1 MIHLNKGKPFP
12 LGSSLTSQGINFSL
26 VATNA
31 EYVEILL
38 FEKEDSISPKSIF
51 KLDQTHNK
59 GPYWHAE
66 IKNLDEGCI
75 YAFRVKQKN
84 NEINNNYEKKVLL
97 DPCSRGIT
105 GWGSYKRENALK
117 KQENTNSCLKSVV
130 CDRKLFNF
138 KDYPRPKHS
147 WEETIIYELHI
158 KAFTESTD
166 EDESCFKKFLKK
178 IPYLKE
184 LGITTI
190 ELLPIFCFDP
200 TDAPNGLK
208 NFWGYSPI
216 NWFTPHFEYLSN
228 ESAEKNREEFRRFVE
243 ECHKADIEVI
253 LDVVYN
259 HTCEGDS
266 KGPAISWK
274 GIDENLYYFIG
285 KDKNY
290 QDVSGC
296 GNTIAANRGLVRKLI
311 IESLKCWAS
320 ELGVDGFRF
329 DLGIALSRGENLSP
343 LDNPPIF
350 EDIEC
355 EPELIDIKFISE
367 PWDCGGLYKLGDFP
381 SKNTFTWNGHFRDD
395 LRRFWKGDKDTAWN
409 MSDKIKGSPSIY
421 KEDNIFPKSINFITS
436 HDGFTLKDLVT
447 FNRKHNFANR
457 EQNRD
462 GDNHNNSW
470 NHGTEGPTTN
480 LLINDLR
487 KRQQKNLVL
496 SLLIS
501 KGVPMILMGDEIG
514 RSQGGNNNSWC
525 QNNLLGWMNW
535 EHGQQDLELLEY
547 FKYVI
552 KIRKKLINIFNP
564 SFFPNNQTNENIPTY
579 HWHGT
584 KLDSPDWSSW
594 SHTVAFSINKD
605 NNNPLVWIGLNA
617 YSKSIDFPLPK
628 CKYNWLKVIDTSM
641 SEIFEPLTINEK
653 FVSIK
658 SRSSLLIISEEV
670 FGAKNNLF
678 KSGRRESNP
687 HLQLGRLRFYH

>member
-1 MIHLNKGKPFP
+1 MTHINKGKPFP
-12 LGSSLTSQGINFSL
+12 LGSSLTSQGVNFSL

-38 FEKEDSISPKSIF
+38 FEKEGSISPKSIL
-51 KLDQTHNK
+51 KLDQNHNT

-66 IKNLDEGCI
+66 VKNLNEGCF

-84 NEINNNYEKKVLL
+84 NGINNNYEKKVLL

-105 GWGSYKRENALK
+105 GWGSYKRENALETH
-117 KQENTNSCLKSVV
+117 ENTNSCLKSVV
-130 CDRKLFNF
+130 CDRELFNF

-147 WEETIIYELHI
+147 WEATIIYELHI
-158 KAFTESTD
+158 KAFTESID
-166 EDESCFKKFLKK
+166 KDDSCFKKFLTK

-200 TDAPNGLK
+200 TDAPNGLE

-228 ESAEKNREEFRRFVE
+228 ESAAKNREEFRKLVE

-259 HTCEGDS
+259 HTSEGDS
-266 KGPAISWK
+266 QGPAISWK

-320 ELGVDGFRF
+320 EFGVDGFRF

-355 EPELIDIKFISE
+355 EPELADIKFISE

-421 KEDNIFPKSINFITS
+421 KEDSKFPKSINFITS

-447 FNRKHNFANR
+447 FKRKHNFANK

-470 NHGTEGPTTN
+470 NHGVEGPTTN
-480 LLINDLR
+480 CLINDLR
-487 KRQQKNLVL
+487 KRQQKNLIL

-501 KGVPMILMGDEIG
+501 RGVPMLLMGDEIG

-535 EHGQQDLELLEY
+535 DHSQQDLELFEY
-547 FKYVI
+547 FKYII
-552 KIRKKLINIFNP
+552 KIRKKLIKIFNP
-564 SFFPNNQTNENIPTY
+564 SPSFLLKNHNRENIPEY

-584 KLDSPDWSSW
+584 KVDSPDWSSW
-594 SHTVAFSINKD
+594 SHTIAFSINEGET
-605 NNNPLVWIGLNA
+605 NPIVWIGLNA
-617 YSKSIDFPLPK
+617 YSKNIDFQLPK

-641 SEIFEPLTINEK
+641 SKIFTPLTINEK
-653 FVSIK
+653 CVSIE
-658 SRSSLLIISEEV
+658 SRSSLLIISEEI
-670 FGAKNNLF
+670 FRAKNNIF
-678 KSGRRESNP
+678 
-687 HLQLGRLRFYH
+687 

>member
-1 MIHLNKGKPFP
+1 MTHIYKGKPFP
-12 LGSSLTSQGINFSL
+12 LGSSLTSQGVNFSL

-38 FEKEDSISPKSIF
+38 FEKEDSISPKSIL
-51 KLDQTHNK
+51 KLDHNHNT

-66 IKNLDEGCI
+66 VKNLNEGCI

-84 NEINNNYEKKVLL
+84 NAINNNYEKKVLL

-105 GWGSYKRENALK
+105 GWISYKRENALK
-117 KQENTNSCLKSVV
+117 TQENTNSCLKSVV

-138 KDYPRPKHS
+138 KDFPRPKHS

-158 KAFTESTD
+158 KSFTDSTD
-166 EDESCFKKFLKK
+166 KNESCFKKFIKK

-184 LGITTI
+184 LGITSI

-200 TDAPNGLK
+200 TDAPNGLE

-228 ESAEKNREEFRRFVE
+228 ESAEKNREEFRKLVE

-253 LDVVYN
+253 VDVVYN
-259 HTCEGDS
+259 HTSEGDS
-266 KGPAISWK
+266 KGPTISWK

-320 ELGVDGFRF
+320 EFGVDGFRF

-355 EPELIDIKFISE
+355 EPELVDIKFISE

-409 MSDKIKGSPSIY
+409 MSDKIKGTPSIY
-421 KEDNIFPKSINFITS
+421 KEDTIFPKSINFITS

-487 KRQQKNLVL
+487 KRQQKNLIL

-564 SFFPNNQTNENIPTY
+564 SFSPNNQTNENIPTY

-594 SHTVAFSINKD
+594 SHTVAFSINKG
-605 NNNPLVWIGLNA
+605 NNNPLIWVGLNA

-628 CKYNWLKVIDTSM
+628 CKYNWLKVIDTSI
-641 SEIFEPLTINEK
+641 SEIFEPLTTNEK
-653 FVSIK
+653 SVSIK

-678 KSGRRESNP
+678 
-687 HLQLGRLRFYH
+687 

>member
-1 MIHLNKGKPFP
+1 MTHINKGKPFP
-12 LGSSLTSQGINFSL
+12 LGSSLTSQGVNFSL

-38 FEKEDSISPKSIF
+38 FEKEDSISPKSIL
-51 KLDQTHNK
+51 KLDKNHNT

-66 IKNLDEGCI
+66 VKNLNIGCI
-75 YAFRVKQKN
+75 YAFRVRQKN
-84 NEINNNYEKKVLL
+84 NAINNNYEKKVLL

-105 GWGSYKRENALK
+105 GWGSYKRENALETR
-117 KQENTNSCLKSVV
+117 ENSNSCLKSVV

-158 KAFTESTD
+158 KSFTESTD
-166 EDESCFKKFLKK
+166 KNESCFKKFLKK

-184 LGITTI
+184 LGITSI

-200 TDAPNGLK
+200 TDAPNGLD

-228 ESAEKNREEFRRFVE
+228 ESPEKNREEFRKLVE

-259 HTCEGDS
+259 HTSEGDY

-320 ELGVDGFRF
+320 EFGVDGFRF

-355 EPELIDIKFISE
+355 EPELVDIKFISE

-395 LRRFWKGDKDTAWN
+395 LRKFWKGDKDTAWN

-421 KEDNIFPKSINFITS
+421 KEDTIFPKSINFITS

-487 KRQQKNLVL
+487 KRQQKNLIL

-535 EHGQQDLELLEY
+535 ENGQQDLELLEY
-547 FKYVI
+547 FKYVM

-564 SFFPNNQTNENIPTY
+564 SFLPNNQTNENIPTY

-584 KLDSPDWSSW
+584 KLDRPDWSSW
-594 SHTVAFSINKD
+594 SHTVAFSINKGNTD
-605 NNNPLVWIGLNA
+605 PLVWIGLNA

-641 SEIFEPLTINEK
+641 SEISAPSTINEK

-658 SRSSLLIISEEV
+658 SRSSLLIISEV
-670 FGAKNNLF
+670 FGGENNLF
-678 KSGRRESNP
+678 
-687 HLQLGRLRFYH
+687 

>member
-12 LGSSLTSQGINFSL
+12 LGSSLTSQGVNFSL

-117 KQENTNSCLKSVV
+117 TQENTNSCLKSVV

-166 EDESCFKKFLKK
+166 KTESCFKKFLKK

-184 LGITTI
+184 LGITSI

-200 TDAPNGLK
+200 TDAPNGLE

-259 HTCEGDS
+259 HTSEGDS

-285 KDKNY
+285 KDKNF

-409 MSDKIKGSPSIY
+409 MSDKIKGTPSIY

-470 NHGTEGPTTN
+470 NHGIEGPTTN

-487 KRQQKNLVL
+487 KRQQKNLIL

-605 NNNPLVWIGLNA
+605 NTNPLVWIGLNA

-653 FVSIK
+653 SVSIK

-678 KSGRRESNP
+678 
-687 HLQLGRLRFYH
+687 

>member
-1 MIHLNKGKPFP
+1 M
-12 LGSSLTSQGINFSL
+12 
-26 VATNA
+26 
-31 EYVEILL
+31 

-66 IKNLDEGCI
+66 IKNIDEGCI

-84 NEINNNYEKKVLL
+84 NEINNNFEKKVLL

-166 EDESCFKKFLKK
+166 KDESCFKKFLKK

-200 TDAPNGLK
+200 TDGPNGLK

-259 HTCEGDS
+259 HTSEGDS

-296 GNTIAANRGLVRKLI
+296 GNTVAANRGLVRKLI

-409 MSDKIKGSPSIY
+409 MSDKIKGTPSIY

-487 KRQQKNLVL
+487 KRQQKNLIL

-564 SFFPNNQTNENIPTY
+564 SFLPNNQTYENIPKY

-605 NNNPLVWIGLNA
+605 DTNPLVWIGLNA

-641 SEIFEPLTINEK
+641 SEIFQPLTINEK
-653 FVSIK
+653 SVSIK

-678 KSGRRESNP
+678 
-687 HLQLGRLRFYH
+687 

>member
-12 LGSSLTSQGINFSL
+12 LGSSLTSQGVNFSL
-26 VATNA
+26 IATNA

-66 IKNLDEGCI
+66 IKNLDEGCT

-84 NEINNNYEKKVLL
+84 NEINNNYEKKILL

-105 GWGSYKRENALK
+105 GWGNYKRENALK
-117 KQENTNSCLKSVV
+117 TQENTNSCLKSVV

-166 EDESCFKKFLKK
+166 KDESCFKKFLKK

-200 TDAPNGLK
+200 TDAPNGLN

-228 ESAEKNREEFRRFVE
+228 ESAEENREEFRRFVE

-259 HTCEGDS
+259 HTSEGDS
-266 KGPAISWK
+266 KGPALSWK

-355 EPELIDIKFISE
+355 EPELVDIKFISE

-470 NHGTEGPTTN
+470 NHGIEGPTTN

-487 KRQQKNLVL
+487 KRQQKNLIL

-535 EHGQQDLELLEY
+535 EHSQQDLELLEY

-564 SFFPNNQTNENIPTY
+564 SFFSNNKTNANIPTY

-584 KLDSPDWSSW
+584 KLNNPDWSSW
-594 SHTVAFSINKD
+594 SHTVAFSINKGIT
-605 NNNPLVWIGLNA
+605 NPLVWIGLNA

-641 SEIFEPLTINEK
+641 SEILEPLTINEK

-658 SRSSLLIISEEV
+658 SRSSLLIVSEEV
-670 FGAKNNLF
+670 FGTKNNLF
-678 KSGRRESNP
+678 
-687 HLQLGRLRFYH
+687 

>member
-1 MIHLNKGKPFP
+1 VNHINKGKPFP
-12 LGSSLTSQGINFSL
+12 LGSSLTSKGVNFSL

-31 EYVEILL
+31 AYVEILL
-38 FEKEDSISPKSIF
+38 FESEDSVSPKTILQ
-51 KLDQTHNK
+51 LDHNNNT

-66 IKNLDEGCI
+66 ISNLKEGCI

-84 NEINNNYEKKVLL
+84 NGVNNNYEKKVLL

-105 GWGSYKRENALK
+105 GWGSYIRENALK
-117 KQENTNSCLKSVV
+117 SHENSNSCLKSVV
-130 CDRKLFNF
+130 CNRKLFNF
-138 KDYPRPKHS
+138 KDFPRPKHS

-158 KAFTESTD
+158 KAFTESTN
-166 EDESCFKKFLKK
+166 EKESCFRKFLKK

-200 TDAPNGLK
+200 TDAPNGLE

-228 ESAEKNREEFRRFVE
+228 ESAENNREEFRKLVE

-259 HTCEGDS
+259 HTSEGDS
-266 KGPAISWK
+266 QGPAISWK

-320 ELGVDGFRF
+320 EFGVDGFRF

-350 EDIEC
+350 DDIEC
-355 EPELIDIKFISE
+355 EPELIDIKLISE
-367 PWDCGGLYKLGDFP
+367 PWDCGGLYKISDFP
-381 SKNTFTWNGHFRDD
+381 SKKTFTWNGHFRDD

-409 MSDKIKGSPSIY
+409 MSDKIKGSKSIY

-436 HDGFTLKDLVT
+436 HDGYTLKDLVT
-447 FNRKHNFANR
+447 FNRKHNFANK

-470 NHGTEGPTTN
+470 NHGIEGPTTN
-480 LLINDLR
+480 SSINDLR
-487 KRQQKNLVL
+487 KRQQKNLLL

-501 KGVPMILMGDEIG
+501 RGVPMLLMGDEIG

-535 EHGQQDLELLEY
+535 EHSHQDLELLNY
-547 FKYVI
+547 LKYVI
-552 KIRKKLINIFNP
+552 KIRKNLINIFNP
-564 SFFPNNQTNENIPTY
+564 SILSSHKNHDDNPQY
-579 HWHGT
+579 YWHGT
-584 KLDSPDWSSW
+584 KLDNPDWSSW
-594 SHTVAFSINKD
+594 SHTVAFSINKG
-605 NNNPLVWIGLNA
+605 NTNPLVWIGLNA
-617 YSKSIDFPLPK
+617 YSKSIDFHLPK

-641 SEIFEPLTINEK
+641 PEIFAPLTINETS
-653 FVSIK
+653 VSIK
-658 SRSSLLIISEEV
+658 SRSSLLIISEQV
-670 FGAKNNLF
+670 FETKNNTI
-678 KSGRRESNP
+678 
-687 HLQLGRLRFYH
+687 

>member
-117 KQENTNSCLKSVV
+117 TQENTNSCLKSVV

-166 EDESCFKKFLKK
+166 KDESCFKKFLKK

-200 TDAPNGLK
+200 TDAPNGLE

-228 ESAEKNREEFRRFVE
+228 ESAEKNREEFRKLVE

-259 HTCEGDS
+259 HTSEGDY

-421 KEDNIFPKSINFITS
+421 KEDKIFPKSINFITS

-487 KRQQKNLVL
+487 KRQQKNLIL

-594 SHTVAFSINKD
+594 SHTVAFSINKG
-605 NNNPLVWIGLNA
+605 NTNPLVWIGLNA

-653 FVSIK
+653 SVSIK

-678 KSGRRESNP
+678 
-687 HLQLGRLRFYH
+687 

>member
-1 MIHLNKGKPFP
+1 MNYINKGKPFP
-12 LGSSLTSQGINFSL
+12 LGSSLTSKGVNFSL

-31 EYVEILL
+31 EYVEILF
-38 FEKEDSISPKSIF
+38 FEKENSEFPETVF
-51 KLDQTHNK
+51 KLDQKNK
-59 GPYWHAE
+59 TGPYWHAE
-66 IKNLDEGCI
+66 ISNLKEGCI
-75 YAFRVKQKN
+75 YAFRIKQKN
-84 NEINNNYEKKVLL
+84 NGINNNYEKKVLL

-105 GWGSYKRENALK
+105 GWGSYIRGNALNIN
-117 KQENTNSCLKSVV
+117 ENTNSCLKSVV

-158 KAFTESTD
+158 KAFTQSTD
-166 EDESCFKKFLKK
+166 QDESCFKKFLKK

-184 LGITTI
+184 LGITAI

-200 TDAPNGLK
+200 TDAPNGLE

-228 ESAEKNREEFRRFVE
+228 ASAEKNREEFRRLVE

-253 LDVVYN
+253 LDVVFN
-259 HTCEGDS
+259 HTSEGDS
-266 KGPAISWK
+266 QGPAISWK

-320 ELGVDGFRF
+320 EFGIDGFRF

-355 EPELIDIKFISE
+355 EPELVDIKLISE
-367 PWDCGGLYKLGDFP
+367 PWDCGGLYKLGNFP
-381 SKNTFTWNGHFRDD
+381 SKNIFTWNGHFRDD
-395 LRRFWKGDKDTAWN
+395 LRRFWKGEKDTAWN

-421 KEDNIFPKSINFITS
+421 KEDNIYPKSINFITS

-447 FNRKHNFANR
+447 FNMKHNFANK

-470 NHGTEGPTTN
+470 NHGIEGPTTN
-480 LLINDLR
+480 ILINDLR
-487 KRQQKNLVL
+487 KRQQKNLLL

-501 KGVPMILMGDEIG
+501 KGVPMLLMGDEIG

-535 EHGQQDLELLEY
+535 DHSQQDLELLDY

-552 KIRKKLINIFNP
+552 QIRKKLIKIFNP
-564 SFFPNNQTNENIPTY
+564 SFLPNNLSLENNPRY

-584 KLDSPDWSSW
+584 KLDNPDWSSW
-594 SHTVAFSINKD
+594 SHTIAFSINKGKT
-605 NNNPLVWIGLNA
+605 NPLVWIGFNA
-617 YSKSIDFPLPK
+617 YSKSIDFQLPK

-641 SEIFEPLTINEK
+641 SGIFEPLTINEK
-653 FVSIK
+653 SVSIK
-658 SRSSLLIISEEV
+658 SRSSLLIIAEGI
-670 FGAKNNLF
+670 FGAKNNTL
-678 KSGRRESNP
+678 
-687 HLQLGRLRFYH
+687 

>member
-1 MIHLNKGKPFP
+1 MTHIKKGKPFP
-12 LGSSLTSQGINFSL
+12 LGSSLTSEGVNFSL
-26 VATNA
+26 IATNA

-38 FEKEDSISPKSIF
+38 FEKEDSISPKTIL
-51 KLDQTHNK
+51 KLNKNHNT
-59 GPYWHAE
+59 GPYWHVE
-66 IKNLDEGCI
+66 IKNLNEGCI
-75 YAFRVKQKN
+75 YAFRIKQKN

-117 KQENTNSCLKSVV
+117 TQENTHSCLKSVV

-158 KAFTESTD
+158 KSFTESID
-166 EDESCFKKFLKK
+166 KNESCFKKFLKK

-200 TDAPNGLK
+200 TDAPNGLE

-228 ESAEKNREEFRRFVE
+228 ESAEKNREEFRRVVE

-259 HTCEGDS
+259 HTSEGDS
-266 KGPAISWK
+266 QGPIISWR

-285 KDKNY
+285 EDKNY

-311 IESLKCWAS
+311 IESLKCWSS
-320 ELGVDGFRF
+320 EFGVDGFRF

-343 LDNPPIF
+343 LQNPPLF

-355 EPELIDIKFISE
+355 EPELLEIKLISE

-381 SKNTFTWNGHFRDD
+381 SKNTFTWNGHFRDS

-421 KEDNIFPKSINFITS
+421 KEDNVFPKSINFITS

-487 KRQQKNLVL
+487 KRQQKNLIL

-535 EHGQQDLELLEY
+535 EHVQQDLELLEY

-564 SFFPNNQTNENIPTY
+564 SFFTNNQTNENIPTY

-584 KLDSPDWSSW
+584 KLNSPDWSSW
-594 SHTVAFSINKD
+594 SHTVAFSINKG
-605 NNNPLVWIGLNA
+605 NSNPLVWTGLNA

-641 SEIFEPLTINEK
+641 NEIFEPLTVNEK
-653 FVSIK
+653 SVSIK
-658 SRSSLLIISEEV
+658 SRSSLLIISEQV
-670 FGAKNNLF
+670 FGAKNNIF
-678 KSGRRESNP
+678 
-687 HLQLGRLRFYH
+687 